1 VLWTSMLYIVILKKN
16 PIPYPNKIGKGLNKG
31 IGYPPTGTMP
41 LNDEFLKYFMESV
54 FLMRQ

>member
-1 VLWTSMLYIVILKKN
+1 MLYIVILKKN